1 MMVDILVNADIFKFG
16 GFIILSFVISLP
28 ISWFLS
34 KISKKL
40 IFALPILLALLGIL
54 FMIMAILAESWG
66 PVIFFI
72 MAMFTFLA
80 FVGAM
85 ASSVLLNI
93 RDKDK
98 KK

>member
-1 MMVDILVNADIFKFG
+1 MFDILLNAEIFKYG
-16 GFIILSFVISLP
+16 GFILLAFLISLP
-28 ISWFLS
+28 VSWILS

-40 IFALPILLALLGIL
+40 IFALPILLALLGIV
-54 FMIMAILAESWG
+54 FMIMGVLAESWG
-66 PVIFFI
+66 PVIFLI

>member
-1 MMVDILVNADIFKFG
+1 MFDILVNVEIFKYG
-16 GFIILSFVISLP
+16 GFILLAFLISLP
-28 ISWFLS
+28 VSWILS

-54 FMIMAILAESWG
+54 FMILGVLAESWG

-85 ASSVLLNI
+85 GSSVLLNI